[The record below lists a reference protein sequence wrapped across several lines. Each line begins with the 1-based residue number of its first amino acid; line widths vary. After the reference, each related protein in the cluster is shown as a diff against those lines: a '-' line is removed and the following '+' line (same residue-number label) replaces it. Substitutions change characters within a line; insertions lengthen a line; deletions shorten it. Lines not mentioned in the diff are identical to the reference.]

1 MIIRIIN
8 ARELQDQKL
17 EFINTD
23 HIILVNTK
31 WVEEKIDGQ
40 WVRIPKGADIKLT
53 HDVWLNL
60 NQQDWEFIEHYLN
73 LQYLKDSAD
82 VCGKL
87 GIEETK

>member
-1 MIIRIIN
+1 MGK
-8 ARELQDQKL
+8 D
-17 EFINTD
+17 
-23 HIILVNTK
+23 TK
-31 WVEEKIDGQ
+31 
-40 WVRIPKGADIKLT
+40 DIKLT

-60 NQQDWEFIEHYLN
+60 NQQDWEFIEHYN